1 MRTISLRLS
10 SSIIPSSIQCCVSSL
25 QWSGITTLSD
35 REGVVEWLKTDAS
48 LLVVGESGGEVRD
61 ALDGL
66 DDSANVLPGD
76 NTTGL

>member
-1 MRTISLRLS
+1 M
-10 SSIIPSSIQCCVSSL
+10 
-25 QWSGITTLSD
+25 
-35 REGVVEWLKTDAS
+35 EWLKTDAS

-61 ALDGL
+61 ALDAL